1 MVLTQIQYIDRVA
14 EHTVDNGR
22 LLSQSIRQRRN
33 QVVDLQGVQY
43 TRVITP
49 KTDSQGRPIP
59 QPDSAANFYVSISPD
74 MVYMERFEF
83 KLIVESAVGSNF
95 RVKVDGVDITAYLMA
110 QYDGQWI
117 TGNGIY
123 PSIDINKNYD
133 ILEAASD
140 MYAEGRGGI
149 ANELVKPGYKQI
161 QISASDTFGVTLSL
175 YCKYSHLNR

>member
-1 MVLTQIQYIDRVA
+1 MILSQREYIDKIARRTA
-14 EHTVDNGR
+14 ENKD
-22 LLSQSIRQRRN
+22 LLDLSLRQRRN

-74 MVYMERFEF
+74 MIYMERFEF
-83 KLIVESAVGSNF
+83 KLIVENAVGANF
-95 RVKVDGVDITAYLMA
+95 RVKVDGVDISAYLMA
-110 QYDGQWI
+110 QYGGQWVS
-117 TGNGIY
+117 GSGIY

-140 MYAEGRGGI
+140 MYAEGKGDI
-149 ANELVKPGYKQI
+149 ANELVRSGYKQI
-161 QISASDTFGVTLSL
+161 QITANDTFGVTLSL
-175 YCKYSHLNR
+175 YCKYSHTLR